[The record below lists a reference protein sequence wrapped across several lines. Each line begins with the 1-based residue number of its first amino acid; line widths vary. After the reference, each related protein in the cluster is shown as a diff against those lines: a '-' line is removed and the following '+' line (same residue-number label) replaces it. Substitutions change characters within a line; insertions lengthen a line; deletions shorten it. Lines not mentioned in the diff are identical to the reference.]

1 MKKNYIEHE
10 VKVKLMD
17 SILNN
22 DRDYQW
28 FLDYLEN
35 NFDNDDIDSWEDF
48 ENRYMSFSKI
58 IDYFSKIQKIE
69 DEEMKTDIVLL
80 KDIILISRFKL
91 D

>member
-35 NFDNDDIDSWEDF
+35 NFDYDDIDSWEVF
-48 ENRYMSFSKI
+48 
-58 IDYFSKIQKIE
+58 
-69 DEEMKTDIVLL
+69 
-80 KDIILISRFKL
+80 FKSI
-91 D
+91 